1 MPAVLARSLYG
12 VAALLLVA
20 SLIGLRTEALSVAR
34 YPVALQDGVPGV
46 VYEPGPQRLGRAP
59 VAQVE
64 RLPVIVLA
72 HGFASSRGVMSS
84 LARSFARAGY
94 AVITFDFRGHGGN
107 PQAFLPSLGQ
117 VPGGLLDD
125 LDAAVLYART
135 HPRYDSESLVLMG
148 HSMGAGVAAEYASRE
163 PDVAAVVMLSGPDQ
177 ALGPYTPPN
186 VLLIWGSREPR
197 LVREG
202 ARQLGARLAGLERL
216 VLDRTYGDPR
226 RGEAVRLVEVAGLN
240 HWTVL
245 YSAEVARQALAWIH
259 LALQGDV
266 ESAPDVAADRRLV
279 WTALGGVA
287 FLVLLSGLASSLAP
301 LIPRQALPAGDAP
314 LQRLGVYAL
323 ALLAAL
329 LLLSAS
335 DSFTLT
341 DPARFLPLIG
351 ARDLLAFFA
360 TSGTL
365 LLVWL
370 ARRGELAF
378 AGLLEARTLFASAIV
393 FGFVYLVLGSLAL
406 PLADL
411 FLAPHRLGWSA
422 LAFLLALPYFTAG
435 EFLLRSQGR
444 SGVWLPIAGRVLTLA
459 ALLGGALLGMLSFV
473 VLLATG
479 AFAGLLILFEF
490 LAYRLS
496 RAAPNPWVP
505 SLVQSAWA
513 AWVLAAVF
521 PLLA

>member
-1 MPAVLARSLYG
+1 MPAVLARALYS

-20 SLIGLRTEALSVAR
+20 SFIGLRTEALSVAR
-34 YPVALQDGVPGV
+34 YPVALQGGVPGV
-46 VYEPGPQRLGRAP
+46 VYEPGPQRLGGAP
-59 VAQVE
+59 VAAVE

-72 HGFASSRGVMSS
+72 HGFASSRGMMSS

-94 AVITFDFRGHGGN
+94 AVLTFDFRGHGGN
-107 PQAFLPSLGQ
+107 PQPFLPSLGE

-125 LDAAVLYART
+125 MDAAVLYART
-135 HPRYDSESLVLMG
+135 HPRYDSERVVLIG
-148 HSMGAGVAAEYASRE
+148 HSMGAGVAVEYASRE
-163 PDVAAVVMLSGPDQ
+163 PDVAAVVLLSSPDQ
-177 ALGPYTPPN
+177 PLGPYTPPN
-186 VLLIWGSREPR
+186 VLLIWGSGDPR
-197 LVREG
+197 LVRDG
-202 ARQLGARLAGLERL
+202 ARRLGARLAGLERL

-226 RGEAVRLVEVAGLN
+226 RGEAVRLVEIAGVN
-240 HWTVL
+240 HWTIL
-245 YSAEVARQALAWIH
+245 YSAEAARQTLAWLD
-259 LALQGDV
+259 LAMG
-266 ESAPDVAADRRLV
+266 ESGAAPDVATDRRLA
-279 WTALGGVA
+279 WSALGGVA

-301 LIPRQALPAGDAP
+301 LIPRQPLPGGDAP
-314 LQRLGVYAL
+314 LKRLGVYAL
-323 ALLAAL
+323 ALVAAL

-365 LLVWL
+365 ILVWL
-370 ARRGELAF
+370 ARRGDLAF
-378 AGLLEARTLFASAIV
+378 AGLLQARTLFASAIV

-411 FLAPHRLGWSA
+411 FLTPHRLGWGA

-435 EFLLRSQGR
+435 EFLLRGEGR

-459 ALLGGALLGMLSFV
+459 ALLGGALLGLLSFV
-473 VLLATG
+473 VILATS

-490 LAYRLS
+490 LSYRLS